1 MITGP
6 TVERV
11 IHDYWTIHH
20 RTVSGR
26 CNAPGSGDFEHDA
39 AALRLGVL
47 RRPSARRVRHAQAWE
62 APAGEK
68 GKKNPLPDDKATREM
83 GEKVAKTN
91 CVSCH
96 GAKGKGDGAAAAAL
110 NPKPADWTSKKVQAE
125 SDGEIFWKIS
135 TGRGAMPS
143 WKFLPE
149 NDRWALVR
157 YIRSLGGK

>member
-1 MITGP
+1 MRK
-6 TVERV
+6 TVRQ
-11 IHDYWTIHH
+11 
-20 RTVSGR
+20 
-26 CNAPGSGDFEHDA
+26 A
-39 AALRLGVL
+39 ATAVALAAGVVVALG
-47 RRPSARRVRHAQAWE
+47 PSAPVLAQGAWE
-62 APAGEK
+62 APTAEK

-83 GEKVAKTN
+83 GEKVAKIN
-91 CVSCH
+91 CASCH

>member
-1 MITGP
+1 M
-6 TVERV
+6 RKAA
-11 IHDYWTIHH
+11 
-20 RTVSGR
+20 RQ
-26 CNAPGSGDFEHDA
+26 A
-39 AALRLGVL
+39 AAVVALTAGVL
-47 RRPSARRVRHAQAWE
+47 GALGPSAPVLAQGAWE
-62 APAGEK
+62 APAAEK
-68 GKKNPLPDDKATREM
+68 AKQNPLPANAATIAQGKKAAD
-83 GEKVAKTN
+83 VN
-91 CVSCH
+91 CASCH